1 MGKKQLGNRNKG
13 YNRKRNL
20 ERKIINK
27 NNIYSFS
34 SVSAMVAI
42 TDLMRT
48 FEELKEV
55 IVELTIRGWS
65 FSCYFIF
72 WVFVVIAFVYSF
84 VCFEDCLKECW
95 PHHSEERKAAKCIRN
110 MGDWKMRSSARIR
123 GRNEA
128 GQVRIWWSCSRK
140 YSQLLLAL
148 L

>member
-1 MGKKQLGNRNKG
+1 MVHSKNKIQKQKLCIRSLIGKKKQLGNRNKG

-55 IVELTIRGWS
+55 IVELTIRG
-65 FSCYFIF
+65 
-72 WVFVVIAFVYSF
+72 
-84 VCFEDCLKECW
+84 
-95 PHHSEERKAAKCIRN
+95 
-110 MGDWKMRSSARIR
+110 
-123 GRNEA
+123 
-128 GQVRIWWSCSRK
+128 
-140 YSQLLLAL
+140 
-148 L
+148 